1 MRYLRCV
8 VKFILRKVGC
18 ALTWYG
24 NAVPQLRNCAALQ
37 LNQKVHC
44 GSCAALQK
52 LKKLN
57 RAFCAALLVEKIVA
71 LCYVALLICY
81 LCPHLAMQIPVVSLV

>member
-1 MRYLRCV
+1 MSTFFSKLFALFLSKIAKNAAFALRCEISIAEV
-8 VKFILRKVGC
+8 GLR
-18 ALTWYG
+18 LTWYD

-37 LNQKVHC
+37 LNQKVPC

-57 RAFCAALLVEKIVA
+57 CALTG
-71 LCYVALLICY
+71 
-81 LCPHLAMQIPVVSLV
+81 